1 MSQKLNVMKGTRNL
15 AILIILGLILI
26 FGVWG
31 CSQYNGIV
39 SSEQGVKKQWGNVQT
54 AYQARMDK
62 YNTIVDNIKAEG
74 KFEESV
80 LEKVIKAR
88 YEANN
93 IKLDPS
99 NPATLNQLA
108 QAQTA
113 LKTSINVIFE
123 NYPQLQTTQAYRDF
137 QGEIV
142 NTENEIKFE
151 RKKYGDAVND
161 FNNKVIR
168 FPGNLFAKIMGKKE
182 INYFQAEEEAAKP
195 PKLNY

>member
-1 MSQKLNVMKGTRNL
+1 MRRPRNL
-15 AILIILGLILI
+15 FLFVIIAIVLI
-26 FGVWG
+26 FVFWG
-31 CSQYNGIV
+31 CGQYNTIV
-39 SSEQGVKKQWGNVQT
+39 SSEQGVKKQWGNVQA

-74 KFEESV
+74 KFEDTV
-80 LEKVIKAR
+80 LTKVIRAR

-93 IKLDPS
+93 ASAKLDPN
-99 NPATLNQLA
+99 NPVTLQQLQQA
-108 QAQTA
+108 QAN
-113 LKTSINVIFE
+113 LKTQISVVFE
-123 NYPQLQTTQAYRDF
+123 AYPQLQTTQAFRDF

-161 FNNKVIR
+161 FNNKVVK
-168 FPGNLFAKIMGKKE
+168 FPGRIFAGIMGKKE
-182 INYFQAEEEAAKP
+182 ITYYEAEAEASKP

>member
-1 MSQKLNVMKGTRNL
+1 MKGTRNL
-15 AILIILGLILI
+15 AILIILGLVLI

-39 SSEQGVKKQWGNVQT
+39 SSEQGIKKQWGNVQV

-74 KFEESV
+74 KFEESTLTNV
-80 LEKVIKAR
+80 TKAR

-93 IKLDPS
+93 IKLDPN
-99 NPATLNQLA
+99 NPATIGQLA
-108 QAQTA
+108 QAQA
-113 LKTSINVIFE
+113 NLKTAINVIFE

-161 FNNKVIR
+161 FNNRVIR
-168 FPGNLFAKIMGKKE
+168 FPGNIFAKIMGKKE

>member
-1 MSQKLNVMKGTRNL
+1 MKGTRNVVL
-15 AILIILGLILI
+15 LVILGFVLI

-74 KFEESV
+74 KFEESTLTGV
-80 LEKVIKAR
+80 TKAR

-93 IKLDPS
+93 VKLDAN
-99 NPATLNQLA
+99 NPATLGQLDQA
-108 QAQTA
+108 QAN
-113 LKTSINVIFE
+113 LKTAINVIFE

-161 FNNKVIR
+161 FNNRVIR
-168 FPGNLFAKIMGKKE
+168 FPGNIFAKIMGKKE
-182 INYFQAEEEAAKP
+182 INYFEAEKEAAKP

>member
-1 MSQKLNVMKGTRNL
+1 M
-15 AILIILGLILI
+15 GLVLI

-39 SSEQGVKKQWGNVQT
+39 TSEQGIKKQWGNVQA

-74 KFEESV
+74 KFEESTLTNV
-80 LEKVIKAR
+80 TKAR

-93 IKLDPS
+93 VKLDPN
-99 NPATLNQLA
+99 NPATINQMA
-108 QAQTA
+108 QAQA
-113 LKTSINVIFE
+113 NLKTAINVIFE
-123 NYPQLQTTQAYRDF
+123 NYPQLQTTAAYRDF

-151 RKKYGDAVND
+151 RKKYGDAVSD
-161 FNNKVIR
+161 YNNRVIR
-168 FPGNLFAKIMGKKE
+168 FPGNIFAGIMGKKE
-182 INYFQAEEEAAKP
+182 INYFEAEPEAKKV